1 MEKIICAY
9 LSYMMDVCG
18 TRHHDHYTRIVKYMV
33 NIKGLYIKMEKTIF
47 QFIPIILIFL
57 FLRYTENTVVVSHT
71 VLGKL
76 FAVSLILFYTK
87 IDVMYGLIVC
97 LLVIFYYQSDYV
109 EGMKSSDET
118 KDKTDTK
125 DKTEHMTDEED
136 NTKDKTE
143 HMTDEEHETN
153 TKSKDKSEGFT
164 EYAQMYQTPPSEF
177 GQSVLDTHDTQKR
190 EFIQQHCDHQTLK
203 YKNQPVRPDATEH
216 IFNEIAFAETP
227 CNVCS
232 KGCPFVF
239 KYLQQE
245 EALLRPNLD
254 DK

>member
-1 MEKIICAY
+1 MEKFICAY
-9 LSYMMDVCG
+9 LSYMTDRCVSPS
-18 TRHHDHYTRIVKYMV
+18 HTRIVKYIV

-57 FLRYTENTVVVSHT
+57 FLRYTENTVALSHT

-87 IDVMYGLIVC
+87 IDVVYGLIVC
-97 LLVIFYYQSDYV
+97 LLVICYYQSDYV
-109 EGMKSSDET
+109 EGMKTAEDDKKEDADADAET
-118 KDKTDTK
+118 KTDEAPKDTK
-125 DKTEHMTDEED
+125 DPETKTDEAP
-136 NTKDKTE
+136 KP
-143 HMTDEEHETN
+143 
-153 TKSKDKSEGFT
+153 EGFT

-177 GQSVLDTHDTQKR
+177 GQSVVATHDIKKR
-190 EFIQQHCDHQTLK
+190 DFIQQHCDHQTLK

-216 IFNEIAFAETP
+216 IFTEIAFNDTP

-232 KGCPFVF
+232 KGCPFVV

>member
-1 MEKIICAY
+1 LRVSIVYDRQMRVAI
-9 LSYMMDVCG
+9 
-18 TRHHDHYTRIVKYMV
+18 THTRIVKYIV

-57 FLRYTENTVVVSHT
+57 FLRYTENTVALSHT

-87 IDVMYGLIVC
+87 IDVVYGLIVC
-97 LLVIFYYQSDYV
+97 LLVICYYQSDYV
-109 EGMKSSDET
+109 EGMKTAGDEDKEDKEEDADT
-118 KDKTDTK
+118 ETNDAKTDEAPK
-125 DKTEHMTDEED
+125 P
-136 NTKDKTE
+136 
-143 HMTDEEHETN
+143 
-153 TKSKDKSEGFT
+153 EGFT

-177 GQSVLDTHDTQKR
+177 GQSVVATHDIKKR
-190 EFIQQHCDHQTLK
+190 DFIQQHCDHQTLK

-216 IFNEIAFAETP
+216 IFTEIEFNNTP

-232 KGCPFVF
+232 KGCPFVV